1 MPIEQANCMRRFV
14 RMCADAWEQGW
25 HESNAGNLSYRLDEE
40 DIRVCMPF
48 FSIKGEGHEWHGLG
62 FADSDLAGQF
72 FMVTAGG
79 SPLRKVGI
87 DPAINCGVVEIDGE
101 GKAWRKVWGLKGT
114 HPTSEFSSHLL
125 AHAVFIRE
133 TDGDNRVVYHAH
145 APNVTALSLLLEPD
159 EAQWNRALWGVMT
172 EVIMLA
178 PQGVG
183 VLPWMLPGSKE
194 LAVRTA
200 AKLEAHDAVVWTQ
213 HGIIVR
219 EQTFDDAFG
228 LAHAI
233 EKAAG
238 IYLNARAA
246 NGGHRPEHLVS
257 PAQLAAICEK
267 MGLDFDVSALAAPD
281 E

>member
-172 EVIMLA
+172 EVIWLLRA
-178 PQGVG
+178 SACCLGCC
-183 VLPWMLPGSKE
+183 
-194 LAVRTA
+194 
-200 AKLEAHDAVVWTQ
+200 
-213 HGIIVR
+213 
-219 EQTFDDAFG
+219 
-228 LAHAI
+228 
-233 EKAAG
+233 
-238 IYLNARAA
+238 RAA
-246 NGGHRPEHLVS
+246 RSSRCGRPRSWKRTTPWSGLS
-257 PAQLAAICEK
+257 
-267 MGLDFDVSALAAPD
+267 MGLSCASRPSTTRSAWRTR
-281 E
+281 